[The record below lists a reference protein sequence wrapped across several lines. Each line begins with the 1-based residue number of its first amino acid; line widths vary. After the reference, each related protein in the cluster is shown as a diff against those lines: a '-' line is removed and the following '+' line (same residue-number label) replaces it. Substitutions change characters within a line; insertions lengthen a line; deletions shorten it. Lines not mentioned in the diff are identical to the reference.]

1 MIGVKLGGKR
11 KTQFCKCGHCK
22 SIHRLYASR
31 NPGCNVDGCKCRV
44 YRPVDP
50 ADKARE
56 EAGELPPT
64 PAATAETSR

>member
-1 MIGVKLGGKR
+1 MEGIKLGGKR

-31 NPGCNVDGCKCRV
+31 NPGCNVDGCKCKT

-50 ADKARE
+50 VDKARE
-56 EAGELPPT
+56 QAGEM
-64 PAATAETSR
+64 PAAAAAASN